1 MYNEEKFN
9 RDFLALFNLEDVAY
23 YYHVTEK
30 DMYEIIFNEGL
41 IMQEKELFTKM
52 IPIDEEIIN
61 DPLHFVTDEKNR
73 GINITTGSIILIG
86 ILKEELDYAV
96 RKNIKNSKHWNEETL
111 PEYVLDSQY
120 IIGSIDI
127 DNLELTLNENYL
139 LAADLDFESQ
149 HKLY

>member
-1 MYNEEKFN
+1 MLDIKLIREQPDKIKQGIEKKGTDPVLIDKVLELDKQKRSLLQEIETIRAKKNATEKKLIEEK
-9 RDFLALFNLEDVAY
+9 DK
-23 YYHVTEK
+23 EK
-30 DMYEIIFNEGL
+30 II
-41 IMQEKELFTKM
+41 Q
-52 IPIDEEIIN
+52 
-61 DPLHFVTDEKNR
+61 
-73 GINITTGSIILIG
+73 